1 MSTVELKEAPDVFQ
15 AHYDRLKQQAGGE
28 PAWLSA
34 LRKSAFD
41 RFNELGYPTTKDE
54 EWRFTNVAPIAG
66 TPFAASIAGEA
77 NVSADALSPYVFDQT
92 AATLVFVNGWF
103 SASLSSMGT
112 LPKGVRVLPLSE
124 VLADEPSLVQAH
136 LAQHADGKDQA
147 FAALSAAMMQDG
159 AVVILPDGAV
169 IEQPIHLVFAATDT
183 AEPFAA
189 HPRNLIVMGVNTQ
202 ATVVES
208 FVGLGGGTYLTNTV
222 MEIIAGESAVL
233 DHYKVVR
240 ESDSAFHMSALQISQ
255 DKSSNVTSHVI
266 SLGGGLVRNDMHT
279 TLDAEGCECTLNG
292 LSMLSGERLVDNHLI
307 VDHAKPH
314 CRSWEYFKSVL
325 DDKGRSIFSG
335 RINVREDAQ
344 KTDAKQT
351 NMSLL
356 MSKDAQ
362 VESKPQLEI
371 FANDVKCTHGA
382 TIGQIDEE
390 AIFYLR
396 SRGICETAAR
406 SLLVYAFAREN
417 VDKIRV
423 APLKAALDE
432 LLFARLPG
440 GELLREVL

>member
-1 MSTVELKEAPDVFQ
+1 MSTIELKEAAGVFQ
-15 AHYDRLKQQAGGE
+15 AHFDQANEQAGTA
-28 PAWLSA
+28 PAWLST
-34 LRKSAFD
+34 LRQRSFD

-54 EWRFTNVAPIAG
+54 EWRFTNVAPIAK
-66 TPFAASIAGEA
+66 TPFAAPIAGEA
-77 NVSADALSPYVFDQT
+77 NVSPDQLAPFVFDGT
-92 AATLVFVNGWF
+92 AASLVFVNGLYC
-103 SASLSSMGT
+103 AELSSIGT

-124 VLADEPSLVQAH
+124 ALANEPSLVQAH

-147 FAALSAAMMQDG
+147 FAALNAALMQDG
-159 AVVILPDGAV
+159 AVVILPQGAV
-169 IEQPIHLVFAATDT
+169 IEQPIHLVFAATYA
-183 AEPFAA
+183 AEPFAV
-189 HPRNLIVMGVNTQ
+189 HPRNLIVMGANSQ

-208 FVGLGGGTYLTNTV
+208 FAGLDGGTYLTNTV
-222 MEIIAGESAVL
+222 MEIVAGESAVL

-240 ESDSAFHMSALQISQ
+240 ESDAAFHMSALQISQ

-266 SLGGGLVRNDMHT
+266 SLGGELVRNDMHT

-307 VDHAKPH
+307 VDHAKPR

-335 RINVREDAQ
+335 RINVRADAQ

-371 FANDVKCTHGA
+371 FADDVKCTHGA

-417 VDKIRV
+417 VDKVRV
-423 APLKAALDE
+423 APLKATLDE